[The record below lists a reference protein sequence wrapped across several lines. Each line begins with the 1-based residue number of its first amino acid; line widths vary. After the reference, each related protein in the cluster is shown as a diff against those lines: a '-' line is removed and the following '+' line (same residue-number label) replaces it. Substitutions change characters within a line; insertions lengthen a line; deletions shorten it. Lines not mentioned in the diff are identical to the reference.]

1 MNGKPGSRS
10 PASRLRGLAFSRS
23 LGGGRVYRPKLRKAL
38 SVNSESELFKA
49 VDGGSREAL
58 DDLVMSKTP
67 PLKSETCS
75 SPVKVLS
82 FKLRASSWKERDS
95 RGSPSSIEAETVNK
109 HDGVNF
115 EAQKGCELDCK
126 EFSSKIQDL
135 IQQVLSSHLDNMEY
149 NHEICGAKCKT
160 ISQMIENGV
169 KSLFSARYKIIAL
182 VYIGAIRDR
191 GIEMAS
197 QCLWNPSTDSF
208 VMATF
213 DNNSLFA
220 TATVFATLFNDE

>member
-1 MNGKPGSRS
+1 MNAKTGSRS

-23 LGGGRVYRPKLRKAL
+23 VGGVRSRPKLRKAL
-38 SVNSESELFKA
+38 SVNSESELFKT
-49 VDGGSREAL
+49 VDGDSQEVL

-67 PLKSETCS
+67 PLKRETCS

-82 FKLRASSWKERDS
+82 FKLRASSWKERDG
-95 RGSPSSIEAETVNK
+95 RGSPSSTEAEIVNK
-109 HDGVNF
+109 QDGVNI
-115 EAQKGCELDCK
+115 EAQRGCELDCK
-126 EFSSKIQDL
+126 DMSSKIRDL

-169 KSLFSARYKIIAL
+169 KSLFSAQYKITAL

-208 VMATF
+208 VMTTF

-220 TATVFATLFNDE
+220 TGIVFATLFNDE

>member
-1 MNGKPGSRS
+1 MNGKSGSRS

-23 LGGGRVYRPKLRKAL
+23 VGGGRVKPKLRKAL

-67 PLKSETCS
+67 PLKREICTS

-95 RGSPSSIEAETVNK
+95 RGSPSSAEAETVNK
-109 HDGVNF
+109 QDGVNF
-115 EAQKGCELDCK
+115 EAQNGCELDCK
-126 EFSSKIQDL
+126 EFSSKIRDL
-135 IQQVLSSHLDNMEY
+135 IQQILSSHLDNMEY
-149 NHEICGAKCKT
+149 NHEICGAKGKT

-169 KSLFSARYKIIAL
+169 KSLFSAQYKIIAL

-197 QCLWNPSTDSF
+197 QSLWNPITDSF

-220 TATVFATLFNDE
+220 TAIVFATLFNDE

>member
-1 MNGKPGSRS
+1 MNAKTGSRS

-23 LGGGRVYRPKLRKAL
+23 VGGVRSRPKLRKAL
-38 SVNSESELFKA
+38 SVNSESELFKT
-49 VDGGSREAL
+49 VDGDSQEVL

-67 PLKSETCS
+67 PLKRETCS

-82 FKLRASSWKERDS
+82 FKLRASSWKERDG
-95 RGSPSSIEAETVNK
+95 RGSPSSTEAEIVNK
-109 HDGVNF
+109 QDGVNV

-126 EFSSKIQDL
+126 DMSSKIRDL

-169 KSLFSARYKIIAL
+169 KSLFSVQYKITAL

-208 VMATF
+208 VMTTF

-220 TATVFATLFNDE
+220 TGIVFATLFNDE

>member
-1 MNGKPGSRS
+1 MNAKTGSRS

-23 LGGGRVYRPKLRKAL
+23 VGGVRSRPKLRKAL
-38 SVNSESELFKA
+38 SVNSESELFKT
-49 VDGGSREAL
+49 VDGDSQEVL

-67 PLKSETCS
+67 PLKRETCS

-82 FKLRASSWKERDS
+82 FKLRASSWKERDG
-95 RGSPSSIEAETVNK
+95 RGSPSSTEAEIVNK
-109 HDGVNF
+109 QDGVNI

-126 EFSSKIQDL
+126 DMSSKIRDL

-169 KSLFSARYKIIAL
+169 KSLFSVQYKVTAL

-208 VMATF
+208 VMTTF

-220 TATVFATLFNDE
+220 TGIVFATLFNDE

>member
-1 MNGKPGSRS
+1 M
-10 PASRLRGLAFSRS
+10 
-23 LGGGRVYRPKLRKAL
+23 RPKLRKAL

-49 VDGGSREAL
+49 LDGGSREVL
-58 DDLVMSKTP
+58 DDLVMNKTP
-67 PLKSETCS
+67 PLKTETCS
-75 SPVKVLS
+75 SAARVPS
-82 FKLRASSWKERDS
+82 FKLQASSRKERDCK
-95 RGSPSSIEAETVNK
+95 GPSSTEAETVNK
-109 HDGVNF
+109 QDGVNF
-115 EAQKGCELDCK
+115 EAQKGIELDCK
-126 EFSSKIQDL
+126 EFSSKIRDL

-169 KSLFSARYKIIAL
+169 KTLFSAQYKITVL

-197 QCLWNPSTDSF
+197 QSLWNPSTDSF

-220 TATVFATLFNDE
+220 TGIVFATLFNDE

>member
-1 MNGKPGSRS
+1 MNGKSGSRS
-10 PASRLRGLAFSRS
+10 PASRLRGLAFNRS
-23 LGGGRVYRPKLRKAL
+23 VGGGRLRPKLRKAL

-49 VDGGSREAL
+49 LDGGSREVL

-67 PLKSETCS
+67 PLKTETCS
-75 SPVKVLS
+75 SAVKVPS
-82 FKLRASSWKERDS
+82 FKLRASSRKERDS
-95 RGSPSSIEAETVNK
+95 GGSPSSTEAETVNNQ
-109 HDGVNF
+109 DGVNF
-115 EAQKGCELDCK
+115 EAQKGSEVDCK
-126 EFSSKIQDL
+126 EFSSKIRDL

-160 ISQMIENGV
+160 ISQTIENGV
-169 KSLFSARYKIIAL
+169 KSLFNAQYKITVL

-197 QCLWNPSTDSF
+197 QSLWNPSTDSF

-220 TATVFATLFNDE
+220 TGIVFATLFNDE

>member
-1 MNGKPGSRS
+1 MNAKTGSRS

-23 LGGGRVYRPKLRKAL
+23 VGGVRSRPKLRKAL
-38 SVNSESELFKA
+38 SVNSESELFKT
-49 VDGGSREAL
+49 VDGDSQEVL

-67 PLKSETCS
+67 PLKRETCS

-82 FKLRASSWKERDS
+82 FKLRASSWKERDG
-95 RGSPSSIEAETVNK
+95 RESPSSTEAEIVNK
-109 HDGVNF
+109 QDGVNI

-126 EFSSKIQDL
+126 DMSSKIRDL

-169 KSLFSARYKIIAL
+169 KSLFSAQYKITAL

-208 VMATF
+208 VMTTF

-220 TATVFATLFNDE
+220 TGIVFATLFNDE

>member
-1 MNGKPGSRS
+1 MNAKTGSRS

-23 LGGGRVYRPKLRKAL
+23 VGGVRSRPKLRKAL
-38 SVNSESELFKA
+38 SVNSESELFKT
-49 VDGGSREAL
+49 VDGDSQEVL

-67 PLKSETCS
+67 PLKRETCS

-82 FKLRASSWKERDS
+82 FKLRASSWKERDG
-95 RGSPSSIEAETVNK
+95 RGSPSSTEAEIVNK
-109 HDGVNF
+109 QDGVNI

-126 EFSSKIQDL
+126 DMSSKIRDL

-169 KSLFSARYKIIAL
+169 KSLFSAQYKITAL

-208 VMATF
+208 VMTTF

-220 TATVFATLFNDE
+220 TGIVFATLFNDE

>member
-1 MNGKPGSRS
+1 MNGKTGSRS

-23 LGGGRVYRPKLRKAL
+23 VGGVRVRPKLRKAL
-38 SVNSESELFKA
+38 SVNSESELFKT
-49 VDGGSREAL
+49 VNGGSREAL

-67 PLKSETCS
+67 PLKRETCS

-82 FKLRASSWKERDS
+82 FKLRASSWKECES
-95 RGSPSSIEAETVNK
+95 GWSPSTTEAETVNK
-109 HDGVNF
+109 QDGVNF

-126 EFSSKIQDL
+126 EFSSKIRDL

-160 ISQMIENGV
+160 ISKMIENGV
-169 KSLFSARYKIIAL
+169 KSLFSAQYKITAL
-182 VYIGAIRDR
+182 VYIGAVRDR
-191 GIEMAS
+191 GIEMTS
-197 QCLWNPSTDSF
+197 QSLWNPSTDSF

-213 DNNSLFA
+213 NNNSLFA
-220 TATVFATLFNDE
+220 TGIVFATLFSDE

>member
-1 MNGKPGSRS
+1 MNSIKTGSRS

-23 LGGGRVYRPKLRKAL
+23 VGGVRSKPKLRKAH
-38 SVNSESELFKA
+38 SVNSESELFKT
-49 VDGGSREAL
+49 VDGDSREAL
-58 DDLVMSKTP
+58 DDLVMSQTP
-67 PLKSETCS
+67 PLKRETCS

-95 RGSPSSIEAETVNK
+95 RGSPSSTEAEIVNK
-109 HDGVNF
+109 QDGVNIQ
-115 EAQKGCELDCK
+115 AQKGCELDCK
-126 EFSSKIQDL
+126 DMSSKIRDL
-135 IQQVLSSHLDNMEY
+135 IQEVLSSHLDNMEY

-160 ISQMIENGV
+160 ISQTIENCV
-169 KSLFSARYKIIAL
+169 KSLFSTQYKITAL

-213 DNNSLFA
+213 DNHSLFA
-220 TATVFATLFNDE
+220 TGIVFATLFNDE

>member
-1 MNGKPGSRS
+1 MNAKTGSRS

-23 LGGGRVYRPKLRKAL
+23 VGGVRSRPKLRKAL
-38 SVNSESELFKA
+38 SVNSESELFKT
-49 VDGGSREAL
+49 VDGDSQEVL
-58 DDLVMSKTP
+58 DDLVMSKTL
-67 PLKSETCS
+67 PLKRETCS

-82 FKLRASSWKERDS
+82 FKLRASSWKERDG
-95 RGSPSSIEAETVNK
+95 RGSPSSTEAEIVNK
-109 HDGVNF
+109 QDGVNI

-126 EFSSKIQDL
+126 DMSSKIRDL

-169 KSLFSARYKIIAL
+169 KSLFSAQYKITAL

-208 VMATF
+208 VMTTF

-220 TATVFATLFNDE
+220 TGIVFATLFNDE

>member
-1 MNGKPGSRS
+1 MNGKSGSRS

-23 LGGGRVYRPKLRKAL
+23 VGGGRVRPKLRKAL
-38 SVNSESELFKA
+38 SVNSESEVFKT
-49 VDGGSREAL
+49 VNGGSREAL

-67 PLKSETCS
+67 PLKRETCS
-75 SPVKVLS
+75 SPVKVPS
-82 FKLRASSWKERDS
+82 FTLRASSWKERDS
-95 RGSPSSIEAETVNK
+95 RESPSCTEAETLNK
-109 HDGVNF
+109 QDGVNF
-115 EAQKGCELDCK
+115 EAQKGSCELDCK
-126 EFSSKIQDL
+126 EFSSKIRDL

-169 KSLFSARYKIIAL
+169 KSSFSAQYKIIAL

-197 QCLWNPSTDSF
+197 QSLWNPSTDSF

-220 TATVFATLFNDE
+220 TGIVFATLFNDE

>member
-1 MNGKPGSRS
+1 MNAKTGSRS

-23 LGGGRVYRPKLRKAL
+23 VVGVRSRPKLRKAL
-38 SVNSESELFKA
+38 SVNSESELFKT
-49 VDGGSREAL
+49 VDGDSQEVL

-67 PLKSETCS
+67 PLKRETCS

-82 FKLRASSWKERDS
+82 FKLRASSWKERDG
-95 RGSPSSIEAETVNK
+95 RGSPSSTEAEIVNK
-109 HDGVNF
+109 QDGVNI

-126 EFSSKIQDL
+126 DMSSKIRDL

-169 KSLFSARYKIIAL
+169 KSLFSAQYKITAL

-208 VMATF
+208 VMTTF

-220 TATVFATLFNDE
+220 TGIVFATLFNDE

>member
-1 MNGKPGSRS
+1 MNAKTGSRS

-23 LGGGRVYRPKLRKAL
+23 VGGVRSRPKLRKAL
-38 SVNSESELFKA
+38 SVNSESELFKT
-49 VDGGSREAL
+49 VDGDSQEVL

-67 PLKSETCS
+67 PLKRETCS

-82 FKLRASSWKERDS
+82 FKLRASSWKERDG
-95 RGSPSSIEAETVNK
+95 RGSPSSTEAEIVNK
-109 HDGVNF
+109 QDGVNI

-126 EFSSKIQDL
+126 DMSSKIRDL

-169 KSLFSARYKIIAL
+169 KSLFSVQYKITAL

-208 VMATF
+208 VMTTF

-220 TATVFATLFNDE
+220 TGIVFATLFNDE